1 MPLGPND
8 YYPAFFGFLGVASS
22 LVFCNFGAAY
32 GTAKAGVGLG
42 GMGIMT
48 PSKVMKNIIPVV
60 MAGVIGIYGLIVS
73 VILLNKVNSP
83 AKGYTPNN
91 GFKDLAAG
99 LCCGLCGL
107 ASGMSIGIAGDAGI
121 RCSGRQ
127 DRLYVGLILI
137 MIFAEAIALY
147 GLIVAL
153 VLSSSS

>member
-1 MPLGPND
+1 
-8 YYPAFFGFLGVASS
+8 
-22 LVFCNFGAAY
+22 
-32 GTAKAGVGLG
+32 
-42 GMGIMT
+42 MT

-83 AKGYTPNN
+83 AKGYTANM

-153 VLSSSS
+153 VLSSQ

>member
-1 MPLGPND
+1 MHRSGQKSIHLE
-8 YYPAFFGFLGVASS
+8 LRRESV
-22 LVFCNFGAAY
+22 
-32 GTAKAGVGLG
+32 
-42 GMGIMT
+42 
-48 PSKVMKNIIPVV
+48 PVV
-60 MAGVIGIYGLIVS
+60 ISSIGSASHFDNFIVS